1 MADDADDS
9 FGAVASITPRAYTG
23 VAHVRDALNILG
35 LQEDTTG
42 GVLLQAAGMP
52 AIETKGSNSNAHDD
66 DLSAAAPST
75 RASRARSFSALRS
88 SSDLSA
94 AAPSTGASHARP
106 FASFSARASSERS
119 RAPPSDSF
127 PRAAR

>member
-1 MADDADDS
+1 MQAKIAEDADDS

-23 VAHVRDALNILG
+23 VAHVHDALNILG
-35 LQEDTTG
+35 LQEDTTS
-42 GVLLQAAGMP
+42 MP
-52 AIETKGSNSNAHDD
+52 AIEPEGSNSNAHDD

>member
-1 MADDADDS
+1 MQATEDADDS
-9 FGAVASITPRAYTG
+9 FAAVASITPRAYTG
-23 VAHVRDALNILG
+23 VAHDDDALNILG
-35 LQEDTTG
+35 LQEDTTR
-42 GVLLQAAGMP
+42 MP
-52 AIETKGSNSNAHDD
+52 AIEPDGSNWNAKDD

-75 RASRARSFSALRS
+75 RALRARSVSALRS

-106 FASFSARASSERS
+106 LASFSARASSERS